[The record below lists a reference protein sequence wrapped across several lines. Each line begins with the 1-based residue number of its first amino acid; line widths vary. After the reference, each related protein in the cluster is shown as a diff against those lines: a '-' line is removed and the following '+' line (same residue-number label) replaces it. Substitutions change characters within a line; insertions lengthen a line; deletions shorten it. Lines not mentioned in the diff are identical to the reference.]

1 MKVFSLLTP
10 TKPEF
15 DNTVKKILGSKKGY
29 ENIIEK
35 IKDIIGKWITKLLEK
50 IVSRATAETIS
61 NKASTI
67 ILVIA
72 LILVITII
80 IIIALKIIKTID
92 KKSSVKEILGEIID
106 DKTTP
111 EGLRRKAEGY
121 LNQGEYRQG
130 VRYSFVALLLLMHNN
145 NLLYLEDAKTN
156 KEIISMLEDSGFRG
170 IKEFKELVSLFN
182 SIWYGHKNLNE
193 DTCNL
198 WQQDMT
204 RLWNEVLNI
213 EAKK

>member
-1 MKVFSLLTP
+1 VKVFSLLTP

-15 DNTVKKILGSKKGY
+15 DNTVKKILGNKKGY
-29 ENIIEK
+29 ENVIEK
-35 IKDIIGKWITKLLEK
+35 IKDIITKWIDKLLEK
-50 IVSRATAETIS
+50 IVSRATAQTIS

-72 LILVITII
+72 LILVITIV
-80 IIIALKIIKTID
+80 IIIALKILKTID
-92 KKSSVKEILGEIID
+92 RKSSVKEILGEIID

-111 EGLRRKAEGY
+111 EGLRVKAEGF
-121 LNQGEYRQG
+121 LTQGDYRQG

-145 NLLYLEDAKTN
+145 NILYLEEAKTN
-156 KEIISMLEDSGFRG
+156 KELIVMLEDNGFKG
-170 IKEFKELVSLFN
+170 IKEFKELVVLFN

-213 EAKK
+213 EAKR